1 VLAPVSA
8 PPVWI
13 ASSRSARTR
22 LGSDTAFRSVKKI
35 IDFPNGPWF
44 WPPVRGMRY
53 SSPRSTRE
61 RRSPR

>member
-1 VLAPVSA
+1 MLAPVSA

-13 ASSRSARTR
+13 VSPRSARTR
-22 LGSDTAFRSVKKI
+22 LGSDTAFRLVKKI

-44 WPPVRGMRY
+44 WLSVRGTRY